1 MNKRHEM
8 LLFRYSSALGR
19 GDFDAIAAVLREAE
33 HDPALEAMIVEMN
46 EAYAAEQTERF
57 NHTNYKEIPMLVPI
71 YENRTTSR
79 SQSLLLIAAITVVA
93 VMSVIVMMQVRGN
106 SVFNTG
112 QPNTNAMN
120 AQINPL
126 CKAITRMSVNV
137 LSLPSTTNGGVVGT
151 IPQGAAVQVLVQ
163 SYFMDAQGNVQMLWY
178 FIAGDAAQ
186 GWASPGSLD
195 TSECPSNSV
204 VLATPTPFVG
214 GLMPPITEPVLLQP
228 TVVGLA
234 TSTPFPFNLQDVT
247 TLPTEIPFLSEAG
260 ALQPTIVPPDGW
272 IPTEVPMIGAAQA
285 NAETPNFPIYIVE
298 EGDTLLSILQKFGFD
313 ASALHDFSS
322 VNQLPE
328 NAVLTPGQALLIPLN
343 MPDLVATCTVVAEQ
357 GLMVWLEPTS
367 GRTTAV
373 TTLPAGAR
381 FEVTGETEMP
391 NEAWLS
397 ISAQIGSVKISGAWV
412 RLAEMNLVTD
422 CQTDYV
428 QTGEAAAVEVLATF
442 TPQPTPT
449 IDPLAVAG
457 TTLDG
462 SGCTIETQN
471 VVDVQNEAS
480 STSPIREQLPA
491 GTPLAIIAIT
501 QQADGEWYMV
511 TYRSRTGAGMWWG
524 YISTAM
530 LEVPDNCEYWGS
542 QLIPDALL
550 MATVS
555 LVPNS
560 TATPVPLST
569 TTLLPSFTP
578 TPAS

>member
-1 MNKRHEM
+1 M
-8 LLFRYSSALGR
+8 
-19 GDFDAIAAVLREAE
+19 
-33 HDPALEAMIVEMN
+33 
-46 EAYAAEQTERF
+46 
-57 NHTNYKEIPMLVPI
+57 
-71 YENRTTSR
+71 
-79 SQSLLLIAAITVVA
+79 
-93 VMSVIVMMQVRGN
+93 
-106 SVFNTG
+106 
-112 QPNTNAMN
+112 
-120 AQINPL
+120 
-126 CKAITRMSVNV
+126 
-137 LSLPSTTNGGVVGT
+137 
-151 IPQGAAVQVLVQ
+151 QVLVQ

-204 VLATPTPFVG
+204 VLATPTPFVE

-228 TVVGLA
+228 TVVPPDDVQGLA

-343 MPDLVATCTVVAEQ
+343 MPDLVTTCTVVAEQ

-449 IDPLAVAG
+449 IDPLAVAVNM
-457 TTLDG
+457 LDG
-462 SGCTIETQN
+462 NSCTVVARN
-471 VVDVQNEAS
+471 VVDVQDAPSSAS
-480 STSPIREQLPA
+480 PVREQLPA
-491 GTPLAIIAIT
+491 GMPIAIIAIT
-501 QQADGEWYMV
+501 QQTDGAWYMV

-524 YISTAM
+524 FISTDM
-530 LEVPDNCEYWGS
+530 LDVPDNCEYWGGR
-542 QLIPDALL
+542 LIPDA
-550 MATVS
+550 MMMRGNA
-555 LVPNS
+555 
-560 TATPVPLST
+560 TATPAPLMT
-569 TTLLPSFTP
+569 ATPLPSFTP